1 MAMANIYRAICKDF
15 NKTLSYPDVREI
27 VTIEILLFLAKYG
40 NYEET
45 NRKIA
50 VPHMFDSSAQLILK
64 RLLMKKQEFYP
75 YMKDEEYVALIGLDQ
90 INVAFP
96 INMIIHSMIK
106 EGYKN

>member
-1 MAMANIYRAICKDF
+1 MAMANIYREICKNI

-40 NYEET
+40 KYEET

-64 RLLMKKQEFYP
+64 RLLMKKQEFHP
-75 YMKDEEYVALIGLDQ
+75 YMPDEEYIALIGLDQ

-106 EGYKN
+106 EGYKI